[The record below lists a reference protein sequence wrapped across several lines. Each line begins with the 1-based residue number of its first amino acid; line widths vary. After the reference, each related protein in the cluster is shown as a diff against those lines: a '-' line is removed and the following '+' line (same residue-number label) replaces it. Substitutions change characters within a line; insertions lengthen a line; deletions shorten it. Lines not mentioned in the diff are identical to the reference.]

1 MKLQRRRR
9 AVKRIKMHIYVC
21 VCVCACMALSCQH
34 QKWHA
39 TMRHATRC
47 MTCTSK
53 QRANVDEEHLEGET
67 MSGKHTHTYLR
78 VVKATYSLYFIFLF
92 FIWHASSKHF
102 HIPSTTILTVVAAT
116 APWRRLN
123 NILRCHQ
130 QRTCPQGPR
139 SGHVAALAEQTTL
152 FPQTDLLA
160 ISTATPPTRST
171 QPRATVLQ
179 VIAACQC

>member
-53 QRANVDEEHLEGET
+53 QRANVEEEHLEGET
-67 MSGKHTHTYLR
+67 MSSKHTHTHMYGLSKR
-78 VVKATYSLYFIFLF
+78 RTRFILYFYFLF
-92 FIWHASSKHF
+92 GMQARNTFTY
-102 HIPSTTILTVVAAT
+102 P
-116 APWRRLN
+116 
-123 NILRCHQ
+123 Q
-130 QRTCPQGPR
+130 Q
-139 SGHVAALAEQTTL
+139 LY
-152 FPQTDLLA
+152 
-160 ISTATPPTRST
+160 
-171 QPRATVLQ
+171 
-179 VIAACQC
+179 